1 MADVIQ
7 TGSEKSGTPG
17 GSTPNKAG
25 VTTSE
30 AVLKRYGVTIKD
42 LATVTKTD
50 YVPSPSMQHLKRQFF
65 KEQSVSMSDGSL
77 KFLPTDL
84 VFAMHA
90 VARGLSTYS
99 VSTFATNF
107 HSQRLLSISRNR

>member
-1 MADVIQ
+1 MADVVEA
-7 TGSEKSGTPG
+7 GGEKSAG
-17 GSTPNKAG
+17 GGASGGGTPNKAG

-30 AVLKRYGVTIKD
+30 TVLKRYGVTIRD
-42 LATVTKTD
+42 LNSVTKTD

-90 VARGLSTYS
+90 VARGMSSYS
-99 VSTFATNF
+99 VSD
-107 HSQRLLSISRNR
+107 

>member
-1 MADVIQ
+1 MAEVIE
-7 TGSEKSGTPG
+7 TGGEKAGTPSSGTP
-17 GSTPNKAG
+17 NKTG

-30 AVLKRYGVTIKD
+30 AVLKRYGVTMKD
-42 LATVTKTD
+42 LSSVTKTD

-65 KEQSVSMSDGSL
+65 KEQSVSMIDGSL

-90 VARGLSTYS
+90 VARGLPSYS
-99 VSTFATNF
+99 VRKEKAITMS
-107 HSQRLLSISRNR
+107 

>member
-1 MADVIQ
+1 MADVVEA
-7 TGSEKSGTPG
+7 GGEKSAG
-17 GSTPNKAG
+17 GGASGGGTPNKAG

-30 AVLKRYGVTIKD
+30 TVLKRYGVTIRD
-42 LATVTKTD
+42 LNSVTKTD

-90 VARGLSTYS
+90 VARGMNSYS
-99 VSTFATNF
+99 VSDR
-107 HSQRLLSISRNR
+107 HGS

>member
-7 TGSEKSGTPG
+7 EKSGTPG

-65 KEQSVSMSDGSL
+65 KEQSVSMTDGSL
-77 KFLPTDL
+77 KFLPTGL

-90 VARGLSTYS
+90 VARGLSAYS
-99 VSTFATNF
+99 VSKTIYIQMKNYHLFAYKCIT
-107 HSQRLLSISRNR
+107 LS